1 MTYESLLSNI
11 IVRLKEYRQAHP
23 EYTLQKISDHT
34 GISMSTVTRIF
45 AEGSEN
51 QSFRYESIRPIAKLM
66 LNLDDL
72 DDGDDDEKALKSVIQ
87 FKDTMI
93 NQLKQEKEEEKAKF
107 ERKLEKERSQART
120 SIEFLKHQIDLKDD
134 RITLLLNALEDRSEQ
149 YKDLNAQ
156 YKELHTQYD
165 TLMSQLLT
173 NKKLIQ
179 EILKKEE

>member
-87 FKDTMI
+87 FKDTVI
-93 NQLKQEKEEEKAKF
+93 AQLKQQLEEEKTRH
-107 ERKLEKERSQART
+107 ERKLEKERTQNRN
-120 SIEFLKHQIDLKDD
+120 SIEFLKHQIELKDD
-134 RITLLLNALEDRSEQ
+134 RITLLLDALEDRS
-149 YKDLNAQ
+149 KQ
-156 YKELHTQYD
+156 YKELHYKYD
-165 TLMSQLLT
+165 
-173 NKKLIQ
+173 KLI
-179 EILKKEE
+179 EKVMRDG